1 MSFTPTTVTFSY
13 TGTGGGPA
21 AGTVSFQLTYPIT
34 DGSDII
40 VNDLQL
46 VTLDATGS
54 GSIVLPA
61 NDDTTTLPTGTGYV
75 VTEKIQDTS
84 PRTYTVILNK
94 ALPGHT
100 VDLSTLAPASTQVL
114 YPTMGPQGYQGAQ
127 GAGTQGPQG
136 AQGPTDLVTS
146 ATAPANRNV
155 LWLDTTAT
163 GNGTQGAQ
171 GATGA
176 QGAQGNQGAQ
186 GMTAFG
192 TYWTP
197 SAQNGFLAW
206 DFDPTA
212 AATVGAPTKG
222 QVFYTGFI
230 SPVAITVNSILFF
243 VTNAG
248 TSVSTSYAGIY
259 SQSGALLQGSS
270 DFSTALM
277 ASGTATASLSS
288 PYTMAANTVYYVA
301 FLIGNGTTTSPSLL
315 AAGSSTGSGLAFNAG
330 TSFAANTLAGG
341 ARVATVAGTT
351 LTALPSQVSGTPS
364 SGATVPR
371 IVWFGLK

>member
-1 MSFTPTTVTFSY
+1 MSFTATTVTFSY
-13 TGTGGGPA
+13 TGTAGGPA

-114 YPTMGPQGYQGAQ
+114 YPTMGPQGYQGPQ
-127 GAGTQGPQG
+127 GAGVQGARGPQGTQGVITAATAPSDTSVMWLDTTAAGNGTQGPQG
-136 AQGPTDLVTS
+136 A
-146 ATAPANRNV
+146 
-155 LWLDTTAT
+155 
-163 GNGTQGAQ
+163 
-171 GATGA
+171 TGA
-176 QGAQGNQGAQ
+176 QGAQ

-222 QVFYTGFI
+222 QVFYIGFI

-259 SQSGALLQGSS
+259 SQSGALLQGSN

-277 ASGTATASLSS
+277 AAGSATATLSAS
-288 PYTMAANTVYYVA
+288 YTMAANTVYYIA
-301 FLIGNGTTTSPSLL
+301 LLIGNGTTTSPSFL
-315 AAGSSTGSGLAFNAG
+315 AAGSSTGSGNAFNAG
-330 TSFAANTLAGG
+330 TSFTANTLAGG

-351 LTALPSQVSGTPS
+351 LTALPSNVSGTPS

-371 IVWFGLK
+371 IIWFGLK